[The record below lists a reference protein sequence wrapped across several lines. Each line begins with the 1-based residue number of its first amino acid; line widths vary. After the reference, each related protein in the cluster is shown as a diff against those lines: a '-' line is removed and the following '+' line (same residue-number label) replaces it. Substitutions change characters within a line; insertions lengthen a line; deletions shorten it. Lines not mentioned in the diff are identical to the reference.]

1 MDKEKLKGVIKLLS
15 ANDIESVVL
24 GIATLEACDTETTMV
39 STLLAIKKSNVN
51 KFVIE
56 ENAPELYKK
65 LAELSGRPDLKFTYK
80 KINDVLVNNKQ
91 EEDQAQ
97 LFIEYLDED
106 LTNSYKELGYTF
118 IDKINVTIKQNTNE

>member
-24 GIATLEACDTETTMV
+24 GIATLEACHTETTMV
-39 STLLAIKKSNVN
+39 STLLAIKKSSVN

-65 LAELSGRPDLKFTYK
+65 LTRLSERPDLKFTYK